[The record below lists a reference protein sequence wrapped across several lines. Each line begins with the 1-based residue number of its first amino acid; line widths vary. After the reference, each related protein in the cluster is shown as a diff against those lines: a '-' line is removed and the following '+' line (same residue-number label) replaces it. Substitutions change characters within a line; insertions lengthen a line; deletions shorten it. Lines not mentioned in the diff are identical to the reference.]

1 MIEQYLPLVRG
12 TVMLGIKSEA
22 PRAVTLGCYFL
33 LKIEMIRLDRP
44 PCPGI
49 DLPIDR
55 ILTEADG
62 PSLRL
67 TDTSASL
74 PV

>member
-33 LKIEMIRLDRP
+33 LKIEMIRLDRHRA
-44 PCPGI
+44 
-49 DLPIDR
+49 L
-55 ILTEADG
+55 
-62 PSLRL
+62 
-67 TDTSASL
+67 ASTCQSIES
-74 PV
+74 